1 MAMSADK
8 SETDQLT
15 YGSETRDN
23 FELENDPKHYVKD
36 KYHYSNRRIK
46 MAVYLFGGLLLMAA
60 IIFLAV
66 YLISGH
72 RQKQNHWT
80 VRRGPP
86 PTIDNNNSNSS
97 LLLAN
102 NETSSFSSF
111 PSNAIDTTD
120 PTAELQQTTATP
132 LKISPQEDRRLFIR
146 DMALEAWDAYS
157 RYAWGHDAL
166 RPVSARYSG
175 KLYGLNSG
183 LTIVTSMSTLWVM
196 NATKQFER
204 GERWIE
210 ENLNLSAMEESVSV
224 ANTVQ
229 RYIGSLLA
237 CYLLSDVSF
246 LLNPAHNVTD
256 LLDRANNVADL
267 LDPAYSQ
274 SPSGLPYEKLKLR
287 TRQPSGPTPTLA
299 DLGGQH
305 LEYVFLANQSFV
317 SFTAARKAK
326 LEKYQKRATT
336 IRNFF
341 AEQIKKPENGLYL
354 KLVYIDGQ
362 KGEWRTNVST
372 LGQAGGNFYSYLL
385 KAYIWSDGRDRQ
397 ALTMFTDAMDA
408 LDRVGVF
415 GLFHG
420 LSGPMVFA
428 RDFHL
433 NDHSLDDYMTSD
445 ACYLGGLMALAAH
458 TLEKARKESSL
469 SSFSDKTGKEEAK
482 RWANRIARYWYLAE
496 ELTST
501 CYEAARQS
509 PSGLPPQRFYFDAAT
524 GVGATN
530 YKPGALHR
538 GYHLSAELAESYFI
552 LWRLTRRQKYREWAW
567 ELATAIYRHCRV
579 GNGGGFSGV
588 DDVYNLA
595 SGSLPKTDYQNADL
609 IAATL
614 KYLYLTF
621 DDGDNLPLDEWVFNA
636 FGQPL
641 PILLKAKDK

>member
-1 MAMSADK
+1 MAISADK

-86 PTIDNNNSNSS
+86 PTLNNNSS

-102 NETSSFSSF
+102 NETSSSSSF
-111 PSNAIDTTD
+111 AIDTTD
-120 PTAELQQTTATP
+120 STAELQQTTTAASQE
-132 LKISPQEDRRLFIR
+132 IIRPQEDRRRFIR

-183 LTIVTSMSTLWVM
+183 LTIVTSMSTLAVM
-196 NATKQFER
+196 NATEQFAR
-204 GERWIE
+204 GKKWID
-210 ENLNLSAMEESVSV
+210 ENLNLSTMEESVSV
-224 ANTVQ
+224 AHTVQ

-237 CYLLSDVSF
+237 CDPSVANDNNTF
-246 LLNPAHNVTD
+246 LEHAVK
-256 LLDRANNVADL
+256 VADL
-267 LDPAYSQ
+267 LRPAYSK
-274 SPSGLPYEKLKLR
+274 SPSGLPYQKMILSRKL
-287 TRQPSGPTPTLA
+287 PSETTPTLA

-305 LEYVFLANQSFV
+305 LEYSFLDDLFV
-317 SFTAARKAK
+317 ILA
-326 LEKYQKRATT
+326 YQKSTIFVKPTEYQERATR
-336 IRNFF
+336 IRTFF
-341 AEQIKKPENGLYL
+341 AEQIEKPGNGLYL
-354 KLVYIDGQ
+354 KLVYIAGQ

-372 LGQAGGNFYSYLL
+372 LGQAGGSFYSYLL
-385 KAYIWSDGRDRQ
+385 KAYILSDGLDRQ

-445 ACYLGGLMALAAH
+445 ACYLGGLLGLAAH
-458 TLEKARKESSL
+458 TLEKARKESSF
-469 SSFSDKTGKEEAK
+469 SSFADKTGKEEAK
-482 RWANRIARYWYLAE
+482 RWALRIKRYWYLAE

-501 CYEAARQS
+501 CHEAARQS

-524 GVGATN
+524 DVGATN

-621 DDGDNLPLDEWVFNA
+621 DGGDNLPLDEWVFNA